1 MELLS
6 IKLKKENMKYFYSF
20 ICTTIVL
27 LFCNSVLFA
36 QQIPLLNQSAENL
49 NPAYLSQDYY
59 KYDLPTAATLRYRN
73 QWTGIKGAPQT
84 ILGSFSHFEEDL
96 NFMFGGDII
105 HDETGPTGFTGIYGK
120 AGYAL
125 KLSKEF
131 LLTVGAKGGL
141 VQYRVRGDEL
151 TFLEAGDIANENV
164 TKLFPDFSVG
174 AMLYYDKN
182 YYIGFSVPQVFGLD
196 LEFKGDVKDYNIQR
210 VQHYYGIIGARFD
223 LEDETWL
230 EVSSQAAYTANVSFY
245 MGGRLEFEFRH
256 LFWIAAN
263 GSSAKEAGIGVG
275 AIMDVGMNSNVLKF
289 GYTFSNYFQEYGS
302 HFGTVHEL
310 GARMSW

>member
-1 MELLS
+1 
-6 IKLKKENMKYFYSF
+6 MKYFYSF
-20 ICTTIVL
+20 VCTTIAM
-27 LFCNSVLFA
+27 LFCSSVLFA

-84 ILGSFSHFEEDL
+84 ILGTFSHFEEDL
-96 NFMFGGDII
+96 NFMFGGDVI
-105 HDETGPTGFTGIYGK
+105 HDETGPTGF
-120 AGYAL
+120 
-125 KLSKEF
+125 
-131 LLTVGAKGGL
+131 
-141 VQYRVRGDEL
+141 
-151 TFLEAGDIANENV
+151 
-164 TKLFPDFSVG
+164 
-174 AMLYYDKN
+174 
-182 YYIGFSVPQVFGLD
+182 FSVPQVFGLD
-196 LEFKGDVKDYNIQR
+196 LEFKDDVKDYKIQR

-230 EVSSQAAYTANVSFY
+230 EVSSQAAYTANVPFY
-245 MGGRLEFEFRH
+245 IGGRAELEFRH

-263 GSSAKEAGIGVG
+263 GSSAKEAGIGIG
-275 AIMDVGMNSNVLKF
+275 AIMDVGANSNVLKF